1 MTLTPS
7 TPSYDCPRPSE
18 SISLSIHF
26 GTLYFYRNP
35 EKILQECSAL
45 QRSTVQCSATIQ
57 PYLKTPP
64 ICSHAPPLLDSE
76 YTHSE
81 YTHFTH
87 YIKSYKRWAINPSLI
102 LQKIYSKN
110 TICPQTR
117 KSSFITIIAE
127 TIKHLPNC

>member
-87 YIKSYKRWAINPSLI
+87 YIKSYKRINPSLI
-102 LQKIYSKN
+102 LQKDIFKKYN
-110 TICPQTR
+110 M
-117 KSSFITIIAE
+117 SSNKEVQFY
-127 TIKHLPNC
+127 HHNCRDYKTFT

>member
-35 EKILQECSAL
+35 EKILQRCSAL

-64 ICSHAPPLLDSE
+64 ICSQAPPLLDSE

-87 YIKSYKRWAINPSLI
+87 FIKSYKRIYPSLI
-102 LQKIYSKN
+102 LQEDIFKKN
-110 TICPQTR
+110 NM
-117 KSSFITIIAE
+117 SSNKEVQFY
-127 TIKHLPNC
+127 HHNCRDYKTFT

>member
-64 ICSHAPPLLDSE
+64 ICSSFVRLRVHTLRVHTL
-76 YTHSE
+76 HSL
-81 YTHFTH
+81 H
-87 YIKSYKRWAINPSLI
+87 KI
-102 LQKIYSKN
+102 LQKVGDKSQLNFARRYIQKN
-110 TICPQTR
+110 NM
-117 KSSFITIIAE
+117 SSNKEVQFY
-127 TIKHLPNC
+127 HHNCRDYKTFT

>member
-64 ICSHAPPLLDSE
+64 ICSSFVRLRVHTLRVHTL
-76 YTHSE
+76 HSL
-81 YTHFTH
+81 
-87 YIKSYKRWAINPSLI
+87 YKN
-102 LQKIYSKN
+102 LQKVGD
-110 TICPQTR
+110 
-117 KSSFITIIAE
+117 KSQLNLAKDIFKKYNMSSNKEVQFY
-127 TIKHLPNC
+127 HHNCRDYKTFT

>member
-64 ICSHAPPLLDSE
+64 ICSSFVRLRVHTLRVHTL
-76 YTHSE
+76 HSL
-81 YTHFTH
+81 
-87 YIKSYKRWAINPSLI
+87 YKI
-102 LQKIYSKN
+102 LQKDISQLNFARRYIQK

>member
-64 ICSHAPPLLDSE
+64 ICSSFVRLRVHTLRVHTL
-76 YTHSE
+76 HSL
-81 YTHFTH
+81 
-87 YIKSYKRWAINPSLI
+87 YKILQNMAINPSLI
-102 LQKIYSKN
+102 LQKDIFKKYKW
-110 TICPQTR
+110 
-117 KSSFITIIAE
+117 SSNKEVQFY
-127 TIKHLPNC
+127 HHNCRDYKTFT